1 MPLNIN
7 EFKARFL
14 DSLPSSFYEMNISP
28 PGGGGASELLKFRTE
43 NITLPG
49 IQFFS
54 IDNYSAYGNGL
65 NYNIPYRYAPTE
77 ISVVHTVDQRAGVL
91 EIFREWGNKIVDLDG
106 DKKFGAYYFKD
117 YVVDAD
123 IVVYNRKQKKAAT
136 IKLYE
141 VYPISVDPVNLS
153 WGENDNITKLSVSY
167 RFTRYKVE
175 K

>member
-7 EFKARFL
+7 EFKARFQ
-14 DSLPSSFYEMNISP
+14 DSLPVNYYEMNISP
-28 PGGGGASELLKFRTE
+28 PVAGAASELLKFRTE
-43 NITLPG
+43 NIMLPG

-91 EIFREWGNKIVDLDG
+91 EIFRAWGNKIVDLDG
-106 DKKFGAYYFKD
+106 DSKFGAYYFKD

-123 IVVYNRKQKKAAT
+123 IVVYNRKQEKAAT

-167 RFTRYKVE
+167 RFTRYEVE